1 MFQASNS
8 QPTKHGNRSHE
19 RNPDEELSAVSFQL
33 LNACSDNCNSLEKST
48 ISTRDCWAPLALL
61 LSLAPPSPVVS
72 LLYLPSFTSGFSR
85 VSSMRMTNCSMSS
98 YIVPVSSILQHLHF
112 WISSMISSMR
122 MKKLM
127 LAFALPVS
135 GSPLEFHPR
144 HEKLMLTYVT
154 PVSSILKPQAIFGF
168 LLRFHPWGWETDAFQ
183 CNCPFHRFSNPP
195 TPPNHF
201 SRISSIRM
209 RNWCLPMW

>member
-135 GSPLEFHPR
+135 GFPLKFHPC
-144 HEKLMLTYVT
+144 
-154 PVSSILKPQAIFGF
+154 
-168 LLRFHPWGWETDAFQ
+168 GWETDAYI
-183 CNCPFHRFSNPP
+183 CNTSFIDSQAP
-195 TPPNHF
+195 TNF
-201 SRISSIRM
+201 WISSKISSTRM
-209 RNWCLPMW
+209 RNWRFPM